1 MRHTYRPSAR
11 DRAVHGRGYLTAK
24 TKGESP
30 ISTLFQTIAAPAPP
44 KRGAFNVER
53 VTYVKHWTEELFT
66 LRTTRDPTFRF
77 GNGQFVMLGLEV
89 AGKPLL
95 RAYSIASPNWAD
107 ELEFYS
113 IKVKDG
119 PLTSR
124 LMNVAIGDE
133 VLVGRKPTGTLVL
146 DGLRP
151 GKTLYM
157 LGTGTGLAPWLSL
170 VRDPEVYERFDRIV
184 VTHTV
189 RNVADLNY
197 RQFFDHDLPNDPD
210 LGEMIAPKLIYYPT
224 VTREPFKTQGRITDL
239 IESGQMFRDIGL
251 PPLDPANDRLMLCG
265 GPSVLADLKT
275 LLLDRGYEEGSV
287 ASPGDFVL
295 ERAFVET

>member
-1 MRHTYRPSAR
+1 MRH
-11 DRAVHGRGYLTAK
+11 
-24 TKGESP
+24 
-30 ISTLFQTIAAPAPP
+30 
-44 KRGAFNVER
+44 
-53 VTYVKHWTEELFT
+53 WTDSLFT

-77 GNGQFVMLGLEV
+77 ASGQFVMLGLEV
-89 AGKPLL
+89 EGKPLL
-95 RAYSIASPNWAD
+95 RAYSIASAYYAD

-113 IKVKDG
+113 IKVADG

-124 LMNVAIGDE
+124 LMKITEGDE

-151 GKTLYM
+151 GRTLY
-157 LGTGTGLAPWLSL
+157 LVGTGTGLAPFLSL
-170 VRDPEVYERFDRIV
+170 VRDPEVFERFDKVV

-189 RNVADLNY
+189 REVADLSY
-197 RQFFDHDLPNDPD
+197 RQFLEHDLPTDPD

-239 IESGQMFRDIGL
+239 IASGKIFDDIGL
-251 PPLDPANDRLMLCG
+251 PPLDVAHDRLMLCG
-265 GPSVLADLKT
+265 GPSVLADLKS
-275 LLLDRGYEEGSV
+275 LLLARGYEEGSV
-287 ASPGDFVL
+287 ATPGDFVL